1 MQLRLSNFTSLVCS
15 VCLAAPLAAQTPAG
29 DQSQVPVIKA
39 NARTVVV
46 DVVVTRGND
55 DPVPGLHQQDFQV
68 LEDGKPQAIDFFEEH
83 EAKTLPNDAIKP
95 PLELPANVYSN
106 IPPAPQSDSVNVL
119 LLDTLNTEKADQP
132 VVRDQIRTFLK
143 GMDPGTRVA
152 IFTLGSEFRFVQ
164 GFTSDASL
172 LLAALNN
179 KKNGAETA
187 KDPSFHS
194 RSDEADDV
202 EERRAM
208 AAVAAM
214 VGGNAGEMLVGGLQ
228 AAQTEASSYGYAKR
242 VSMTLDALES
252 IARYLAGVP
261 GRKNLIWFAGSFPI
275 AVFPTTS
282 QQQQMAQ
289 IHGNLDRVKKTAN
302 LLTTAKVAVYPVNG
316 GGLSINHPMEA
327 DNTEASAFGGAP
339 AQNFAAEGGSRI
351 DTIAAMEQLATD
363 TGGKAYYNTND
374 LHGAIQHAVADGSHF
389 YTVAYTPANSHMDG
403 KFRKIEVRLA
413 TGRYTLAYRHGYN
426 ADDTHPVEA
435 KQQDD
440 PLHPLLG
447 RGMPAA
453 TELTYYVRVIPV
465 SPQPAPSAA
474 RAGQNS
480 KLTGPLTRYKADFR
494 ISAADIAFKP
504 ANGGNRSGNI
514 HAGMIAYD
522 RDGNSV
528 NWVGIVQNMDVN
540 PAQFDA
546 IQKNGVPV
554 HMEIDLPDKDLY
566 LETGVYDWN
575 TGKAGTMEIPLHP
588 ASAAPAAVTGR

>member
-1 MQLRLSNFTSLVCS
+1 MCLV
-15 VCLAAPLAAQTPAG
+15 APLAAQAPAG
-29 DQSQVPVIKA
+29 DQSQVPVIKT
-39 NARTVVV
+39 NARTVVL
-46 DVVVTRGND
+46 DVVVTRGKD
-55 DPVPGLHQQDFQV
+55 DPVSGLHQQDFQV
-68 LEDGKPQAIDFFEEH
+68 IEDGKPQTVDFFEEH
-83 EAKTLPNDAIKP
+83 AAKTLPKDAIKP
-95 PLELPANVYSN
+95 QLDLPPNVYSN

-132 VVRDQIRTFLK
+132 VVRDQILSFLK
-143 GMDPGTRVA
+143 GMDPSTRVA
-152 IFTLGSEFRFVQ
+152 IFTLGSQFRFVQ

-172 LLAALNN
+172 LLAAVNAR
-179 KKNGAETA
+179 KNGVDPE

-194 RSDEADDV
+194 RSDEATDA

-208 AAVAAM
+208 AAIAAM
-214 VGGNAGEMLVGGLQ
+214 IGGNGGILVDGLQ
-228 AAQTEASSYGYAKR
+228 AAQTEASSNGYARR

-275 AVFPTTS
+275 AVFPTSS

-289 IHGNLDRVKKTAN
+289 IYGSMDRVKKTAN

-327 DNTEASAFGGAP
+327 DNTEAAAFGGAP
-339 AQNFAAEGGSRI
+339 AENFAAEGGSRI

-374 LHGAIQHAVADGSHF
+374 LNGAIQHAVADGSHF
-389 YTVAYTPANSHMDG
+389 YTIAYTPSNSRMDG
-403 KFRKIEVRLA
+403 KFRKIEVRL
-413 TGRYTLAYRHGYN
+413 TIGKYNLAYRRGYN
-426 ADDTHPVEA
+426 ADETNSAVA

-440 PLHPLLG
+440 PLHPLLA

-465 SPQPAPSAA
+465 SPQPAPSAV
-474 RAGQNS
+474 RAGQNN

-494 ISAADIAFKP
+494 ISMADVAFKP
-504 ANGGNRSGNI
+504 AGGGNRSGNI

-528 NWVGIVQNMDVN
+528 NWVGVVQNMDVN
-540 PAQFDA
+540 PAQFEA

-588 ASAAPAAVTGR
+588 AGAAPAAVTGR